1 MVTSILNTQPSYRP
15 LCLSMSTQ
23 PHDHLTQLNVT
34 FSKLYKPFL
43 VDFHTTL
50 LFSKHSLH
58 HHLDL
63 LSAPTLWFCVMVLH
77 AGAVSLCCHQPIHF
91 MADIIC
97 DWSLHSPSFQSTQHP
112 LTSHNLLLS
121 QIQMDLMSN
130 GTSGEYNLVFWW
142 WCNHFVSELQI
153 FLVYL
158 TVYFLLM
165 LTTKSTVPQYT
176 NIMSDWWNGHRNM
189 D

>member
-1 MVTSILNTQPSYRP
+1 MVTSILNTQPSYKP

-23 PHDHLTQLNVT
+23 APHDHLTQLNVT

-63 LSAPTLWFCVMVLH
+63 LSAPTPWFCVMVLH
-77 AGAVSLCCHQPIHF
+77 AGAVSLCCHQPVHF

-97 DWSLHSPSFQSTQHP
+97 DWSLHSPSFQSTQRP
-112 LTSHNLLLS
+112 LTSHNFLLS

-142 WCNHFVSELQI
+142 MMQSFCFRVANFPCISDSLLFTYAHYKISCPTIYKHHVR
-153 FLVYL
+153 LV
-158 TVYFLLM
+158 
-165 LTTKSTVPQYT
+165 KWS
-176 NIMSDWWNGHRNM
+176 
-189 D
+189 